1 MSKLSQNWLQLMLA
15 LVLLLLFSAAAL
27 SQTAT
32 VTGQV
37 TDSSGAVIPGA
48 SLTIVN
54 IATGAE
60 RAVESNEVGYF
71 TVPLLPPGEYRI
83 DVRQAGFKSIART
96 GIILQVEQRA
106 TINFVLE
113 VGQVAEQI
121 EVSADAVQLNTVEA
135 SQGQVI
141 ENKRIVEMPLNGR
154 DYNQLALLSAG
165 AVQPLAGAR
174 YGGFSSGG
182 MRVTQNNF
190 MLDGVDNN
198 AVELAGAQRQ
208 SEMVK
213 PSVDAVQEF
222 KVQTNAYSA
231 EFGRAM
237 GSVVNVT
244 TKSGTNELHG
254 TAFHFLRNE
263 KLDAKNFFDPPDQ
276 PRPPFKRNQFG
287 FSIGGPAFIPKFF
300 DGRNKVFWFGNY
312 EGTRVRESNT
322 ANNTIPTLRMRQ
334 GDFGDLL
341 EQRNRVITDPTTRQP
356 FPGNQ
361 IPASRFDPVAARLME
376 LYPNPQTTSVA
387 TNFLFNAPRQNDVE
401 QFGFRF
407 DINLGNNDNVS
418 YRYSQQDT
426 ATPAALALPP
436 PAFGGGLDSSTQ
448 GKITSATWNHIFT
461 PTLIMSIRGAWNF
474 GLFLRDN
481 PAVGGR
487 DFLNLVYG
495 IPGGNPNIPGG
506 MSSMGI
512 TGYTNLGLGGFNPVD
527 RDSQNRQL
535 VGDLS
540 WIVGQHTIKLGAN
553 VLRTQNNIFNI
564 RNEIGNYSFNGRFTT
579 DGAADFLLGWS
590 SQYVWASRVQTDLRG
605 WNYAAYLQDDWKIS
619 NRLTVN
625 LGLRYEVTEPFLD
638 KRDRMG
644 ILDNYTDPANPVLIY
659 AGAQGDDRFNRALVA
674 TDRNNFMPR
683 VGFAYK
689 LSDKTVIRS
698 GYGIFFSLFEPL
710 GDAEWL
716 IGNPPFSF
724 GVNLAS
730 SATTPAV
737 LLQNGPAEGALT
749 IEKATGLTFAA
760 YERKPNQSYAQQW
773 NFNIQRE
780 LARDWLWEIGYSGTK
795 GTHLVLRYDDN
806 FSPPGPGNINA
817 KRPLNRIEIP
827 GTGRVV
833 TPLAGI
839 FGYHHNGN
847 SIYHAMLTRLEKRF
861 SQGFTVLTSYTW
873 SKTIGDT
880 CGGAA
885 QGNTGGCGFQDIRN
899 LRLERAL
906 DNQDVPHRFVMSGVW
921 ELPFGRGRRF
931 GADMPGVADAIL
943 GGWAIGSIVTAT
955 SGRPYNVTVNGNPA
969 NTGNILVVNRANIS
983 GDPYAISRTV
993 ERDFDAGVFSPNNQY
1008 EIGTAGRNIL
1018 RQRSQF
1024 GWDFSALKDF
1034 RLMEELLLQFRF
1046 EAFQFTNTPRFGQA
1060 GAVVGTN
1067 TFGQITGA
1075 ATPRNLQFGLKLI
1088 W

>member
-1 MSKLSQNWLQLMLA
+1 MLQSKMQKLWMSLGV
-15 LVLLLLFSAAAL
+15 VLLAGLAQA
-27 SQTAT
+27 QTAT
-32 VTGQV
+32 VTG
-37 TDSSGAVIPGA
+37 TISDSTGAVIPGTQV
-48 SLTIVN
+48 TITNV
-54 IATGAE
+54 ATGAV
-60 RAVESNEVGYF
+60 RAVSSNESGLY
-71 TVPLLPPGEYRI
+71 TVPLLPSGEYRI
-83 DVRQAGFKSIART
+83 SVEQQGFRPVVRS
-96 GIILQVEQRA
+96 GIVLQVEQRA
-106 TINFVLE
+106 TVDFVLE
-113 VGQVAEQI
+113 VGAVTEQI
-121 EVSADAVQLNTVEA
+121 EVTAAAAQLNTVEA

-141 ENKRIVEMPLNGR
+141 DNKRIVDMPLNGR

-165 AVQPLAGAR
+165 AVQPLPGAR

-244 TKSGTNELHG
+244 TKSGTNDLHG
-254 TAFHFLRNE
+254 SLFHFLRNE
-263 KLDAKNFFDPPDQ
+263 KLDAKNYFDPPDQ
-276 PRPPFKRNQFG
+276 PRQPFKRNQFG
-287 FSIGGPAFIPKFF
+287 FAIGGPAYVPKLF

-312 EGTRVRESNT
+312 EGTRVRETNT

-334 GDFGDLL
+334 GDFGDIF
-341 EQRNRVITDPTTRQP
+341 EQRGRRITDPVTRQP
-356 FPGNQ
+356 FPNNV
-361 IPASRFDPVAARLME
+361 IPQSRFDPVAARLMD
-376 LYPNPQTTSVA
+376 LYPAAQTTSVGA
-387 TNFLFNAPRQNDVE
+387 NFLFNAPRVNDVE

-407 DINLGNNDNVS
+407 DINLGSKDNIS

-426 ATPAALALPP
+426 TTPAALALPP
-436 PAFGGGLDSSTQ
+436 PAFGGGLDAATQ

-461 PTLIMSIRGAWNF
+461 PSLIMSVRGAWNF
-474 GLFLRDN
+474 GLFIRDN
-481 PAVGGR
+481 PAVAGR

-535 VGDLS
+535 AGDLT
-540 WIVGQHTIKLGAN
+540 WIKGRHNVKMGAS
-553 VLRTQNNIFNI
+553 VLRSQNNIFNI

-579 DGAADFLLGWS
+579 DGAADFLLGWAN
-590 SQYVWASRVQTDLRG
+590 QYVWASRVQTDLRG
-605 WNYAAYLQDDWKIS
+605 WNYAFYIQDDWKVS
-619 NRLTVN
+619 RRLTVN
-625 LGLRYEVTEPFLD
+625 LGMRYEVTEPFLD

-644 ILDNYTDPANPVLIY
+644 ILDNYTDPANPRLIY
-659 AGAQGDDRFNRALVA
+659 AGTEGSDRFNRALVA

-683 VGFAYK
+683 IGFAYNIT
-689 LSDKTVIRS
+689 DKTVIRA
-698 GYGIFFSLFEPL
+698 GYGVFFALFEPL

-737 LLQNGPAEGALT
+737 LLRQGPAEGALT
-749 IEKATGLTFAA
+749 IERATGLTFAA
-760 YERKPNQSYAQQW
+760 YERRPNQSYGQQW
-773 NFNIQRE
+773 NLNIQRE
-780 LARDWLWEIGYSGTK
+780 LARDWLWEVGYSGSK
-795 GTHLVLRYDDN
+795 GTHLVSRYDDN

-817 KRPLNRIEIP
+817 KRPLSSIEIP

-833 TPLAGI
+833 SPLAGI

-847 SIYHAMLTRLEKRF
+847 SSYHAMLTRLEKRF
-861 SQGFTVLTSYTW
+861 SQGFTLLTSYSF
-873 SKTIGDT
+873 SKTMGDT
-880 CGGAA
+880 CGGAP
-885 QGNTGGCGFQDIRN
+885 QGNTGGCGYQDIRD
-899 LRLERAL
+899 LRAERSV
-906 DNQDVPHRFVMSGVW
+906 DNQHIPHRLVVSGVW

-931 GADMPGVADAIL
+931 GTNMHSVADAVL
-943 GGWAIGSIVTAT
+943 GGWALGSIVTAS

-969 NTGNILVVNRANIS
+969 NTGNILVVNRANVN
-983 GDPYAISRTV
+983 GDPYALTRTV
-993 ERDFDAGVFSPNNQY
+993 GQDFNTSVFTPNNLH
-1008 EIGTAGRNIL
+1008 EIGSAGRNIL

-1034 RLMEELLLQFRF
+1034 RLMEAMTLQFRF

-1067 TFGQITGA
+1067 VFGQITGA
-1075 ATPRNLQFGLKLI
+1075 ATPRNLQFGLKLL